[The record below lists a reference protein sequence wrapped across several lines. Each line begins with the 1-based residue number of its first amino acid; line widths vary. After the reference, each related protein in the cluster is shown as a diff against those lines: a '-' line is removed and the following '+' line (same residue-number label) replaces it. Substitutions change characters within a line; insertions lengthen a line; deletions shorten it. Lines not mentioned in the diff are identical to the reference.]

1 MLEIQNKYSSTSH
14 GMSNQVSKVRH
25 RICNNKDA
33 KCYKSGHAGCH
44 GGRLQQELVLPEA
57 LGKPSQG
64 KWHSRNLRGM
74 ETAKRREGPEC
85 FSYSS
90 ACQRN
95 FLEEQRKTSTIE
107 GQRQGSHGV
116 EGL

>member
-1 MLEIQNKYSSTSH
+1 MLEIQNKYSSSSH

-57 LGKPSQG
+57 SGEAIPREMASQESEG
-64 KWHSRNLRGM
+64 YGNSKV
-74 ETAKRREGPEC
+74 KRR
-85 FSYSS
+85 
-90 ACQRN
+90 ARV
-95 FLEEQRKTSTIE
+95 L
-107 GQRQGSHGV
+107 
-116 EGL
+116 